1 MENHINDNAA
11 AEVSNQVISLII
23 KNWEE
28 RNDKVTEY
36 FNIYEEDVYYK
47 EVSPGRNRAIYLF
60 GHLVSTND
68 GLISI
73 LGFGNRLYPELASI
87 FLTSPDKTVE
97 EIPTLAQLK
106 QHWLAVNELL
116 SKKFA
121 EMTPAE
127 WLNRHERVSEEDFAK
142 DPSRNK
148 LNVLLSRLLHQ
159 NYHFGQLAF
168 LHSKN

>member
-1 MENHINDNAA
+1 MENNINNNAA
-11 AEVSNQVISLII
+11 SEVSHQIISLII
-23 KNWEE
+23 KNWED

-36 FNIYEEDVYYK
+36 FNIYEDDVYYK
-47 EVSPGRNRAIYLF
+47 EVATGRNRAIYLF
-60 GHLVSTND
+60 GHLVATND
-68 GLISI
+68 ALISI
-73 LGFGNRLYPELASI
+73 LGFGEKLYPELATI
-87 FLTSPDKTVE
+87 FLAAPDKTVE

-106 QHWLAVNELL
+106 KHWLMVNGIL
-116 SKKFA
+116 SKKFT

-127 WLNRHERVSEEDFAK
+127 WLARHERVSEEDFAK

-148 LNVLLSRLLHQ
+148 LNVLLSRILHQ